1 MVAALPEADASAE
14 VAAWWRL
21 VELCLPS
28 HEECGAATF
37 RPEGAE
43 TLAAEW
49 DRWVGEVF
57 VPVLVPAWDSIQA
70 AIEAR
75 DWSAL
80 LEADAALG
88 AALPHGASQGS
99 LQAGRLAL
107 LGHVPPRG
115 AKFLERLRELAPEHT
130 AAGHLATV
138 FAVRAHIFHQPSRQT
153 LGALLLAECV
163 QGGAAAG
170 ITLPVGRTVD
180 FLQSARREWNR
191 GPSPRLMAV

>member
-14 VAAWWRL
+14 VADWWRL

-37 RPEGAE
+37 QPEGAE

-49 DRWVGEVF
+49 DRWVRGVF
-57 VPVLVPAWDSIQA
+57 VPVLMPAWDSARA
-70 AIEAR
+70 ALEAR

-80 LEADAALG
+80 LGADAALG
-88 AALPHGASQGS
+88 AALPRGASRGS

-115 AKFLERLRELAPEHT
+115 AKFLERLRELAAEHA

-138 FAVRAHIFHQPSRQT
+138 FAVRAHVFHQPSRQA

-163 QGGAAAG
+163 LGSASAG
-170 ITLPVGRTVD
+170 VTLPAGRTVD
-180 FLQSARREWNR
+180 FLQSARGEWSR
-191 GPSPRLMAV
+191 GPAPRLMAV